1 VNIKLLKFTLFVF
14 YNYMRP
20 LLIIL
25 SFMLI
30 GISAQAQ
37 SWVPGYF
44 YDVKGNKEVGLIRYK
59 GSGNGPIKDEG
70 FIEFKTD
77 KKANTT
83 VLSASDLSSFIMGRD
98 SFVVAAAPRS
108 GAWSK
113 NEIDFVL
120 VTVDAEKED
129 PKLYMFEGKV
139 GGGSGGVQPSV
150 GVGLGGGFG
159 GGGGGFGA
167 GFGGGISIPLGG
179 GGHKATSYFYGRNT
193 AEMKELTPANFVD
206 VMSNIMGD
214 EPEIVDELHQNKYSL
229 GNIGKL
235 IDRFYKLQAEH
246 GTQQ

>member
-1 VNIKLLKFTLFVF
+1 
-14 YNYMRP
+14 MRP
-20 LLIIL
+20 LIIIL
-25 SFMLI
+25 FFMLI
-30 GISAQAQ
+30 GVSAKSQ
-37 SWVPGYF
+37 SWESGYF

-59 GSGNGPIKDEG
+59 ASGNGPIKDEG
-70 FIEFKTD
+70 FIEYKAD
-77 KKANTT
+77 KKANAMT
-83 VLSASDLSSFIMGRD
+83 LSASDLSSFVMGRD

-120 VTVDAEKED
+120 VAVDADKED

-139 GGGSGGVQPSV
+139 GGGGGGVQPSV

-214 EPEIVDELHQNKYSL
+214 EPEIVDELHQNRYSL

-235 IDRFYKLQAEH
+235 LDKFYKLQADH
-246 GTQQ
+246 GAQQ